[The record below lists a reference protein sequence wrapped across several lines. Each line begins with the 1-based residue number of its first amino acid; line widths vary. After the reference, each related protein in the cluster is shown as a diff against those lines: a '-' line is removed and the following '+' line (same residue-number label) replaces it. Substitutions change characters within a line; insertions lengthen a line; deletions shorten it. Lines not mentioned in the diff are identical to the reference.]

1 MQEKRRIII
10 EKIINLKYILTI
22 ADISSLESKMRRH
35 SEKSP
40 LYLLPERV
48 DRSKA
53 LPVYQQIC
61 DQLRKELVLNGYRRG
76 ERFYSYRKLGELY
89 KVELRTVMAA
99 LEPLLKDG
107 LLIKRAAS
115 GIYVGDAIDKDI
127 SLREV
132 GTVWYA
138 VIGEKFSHPF
148 YFNVFEGVEAEAE
161 RFGLRVMVG
170 LKKDIRS
177 FERWFRPQP
186 GDGLIISGCCTREYL
201 DAVGA
206 RCNDNII
213 VVGSYDFSGNFGCV
227 TSNYHRAV
235 QKALEMALD
244 AGCRRIGIISNSV
257 KRLISMELYAA
268 ADVCRRAHAG
278 VVEDICHVTDPDE
291 NGYEAMKRLSD
302 FKPDCVLLTEP
313 AFIGAMEYLQAHGQ
327 RCPEDVFIIRYG
339 KEVNDERYLNLA
351 AVNVESDSEIL
362 GRNALRM
369 LIANSKD
376 TLRFEMTLSVPSR
389 NK

>member
-148 YFNVFEGVEAEAE
+148 YFNVF
-161 RFGLRVMVG
+161 
-170 LKKDIRS
+170 
-177 FERWFRPQP
+177 
-186 GDGLIISGCCTREYL
+186 
-201 DAVGA
+201 
-206 RCNDNII
+206 
-213 VVGSYDFSGNFGCV
+213 
-227 TSNYHRAV
+227 
-235 QKALEMALD
+235 
-244 AGCRRIGIISNSV
+244 
-257 KRLISMELYAA
+257 
-268 ADVCRRAHAG
+268 
-278 VVEDICHVTDPDE
+278 
-291 NGYEAMKRLSD
+291 
-302 FKPDCVLLTEP
+302 
-313 AFIGAMEYLQAHGQ
+313 
-327 RCPEDVFIIRYG
+327 
-339 KEVNDERYLNLA
+339 
-351 AVNVESDSEIL
+351 
-362 GRNALRM
+362 
-369 LIANSKD
+369 
-376 TLRFEMTLSVPSR
+376 
-389 NK
+389 